1 MAIDMFLKI
10 GNING
15 ESLDATHKSWVD
27 VLAWSWGIS
36 NSGSTHVG
44 GGAGAGQAN
53 FQDLSYTSYLDA
65 STAPLMKAVAT
76 GQHLKSA
83 FLNVRRAG
91 SAPTEFLKIT
101 MTEVLV
107 TSLSTGGSGGE
118 ERHPELCQG
127 QGRVPAG
134 GGHREA
140 YQRPARVPIRHRGE
154 HRRPLISATRRLA
167 LALGAASD
175 SPDLEHADPRP
186 SSSR

>member
-65 STAPLMKAVAT
+65 STTPLMKAVAT

-118 ERHPELCQG
+118 DRLTQNVTLNFAKVKVEYQQVADTGKPINDPLVFQFDIVANTV
-127 QGRVPAG
+127 VP
-134 GGHREA
+134 
-140 YQRPARVPIRHRGE
+140 
-154 HRRPLISATRRLA
+154 
-167 LALGAASD
+167 
-175 SPDLEHADPRP
+175 
-186 SSSR
+186 